1 MADISKIK
9 LNGTEYNIKDSTARG
24 VADTAIQSVK
34 VNGTALTPDGSQAV
48 DITAIPASIVSA
60 GALVNGMT
68 ATTQTTSDDSTKLAT
83 TAFVHDVVDELPEP
97 MVFKSGMTLTADSID
112 TTKCSITVSDP
123 VSASDIK
130 SGYTYK
136 VTTISG
142 TYTGTIKVGDTFIAK
157 KDTPKVDATWV
168 VDTDWTVVPSGDET
182 GFVVG
187 KSSGTTQNNLVKWG
201 ADGYTVDDSGIAVE
215 TSFSGTSDA
224 KVPTSKSIKTNV
236 ADNAVLTGFTAV
248 VTPSSIQNV
257 ASTDTIT
264 DAMEKLDNNTRLN
277 QTNIGKVQTQANWNT
292 NNGVKNLAPYN
303 NGTENSPLKIPCNFK
318 NGESYIVSWSSI
330 TSTSSSD
337 SSRIAFM
344 SGDSSAVS
352 NIYYASHGVAGS
364 ATLTLTA
371 DCDSLW
377 IYAGST
383 YEANKTV
390 TLSNFMVRPAT
401 IADSTYEPYAMSNAE
416 LTAAIQALQAQLAN
430 Q

>member
-68 ATTQTTSDDSTKLAT
+68 ATTQSTSDDSAKVAT
-83 TAFVHDVVDELPEP
+83 TEFVHDVVDELPEP

-142 TYTGTIKVGDTFIAK
+142 TYTGAIKVGDTFIAK

-292 NNGVKNLAPYN
+292 NNGVKNLIKLEMVQAGEYN
-303 NGTENSPLKIPCNFK
+303 SVTYTVNSDGSITVNGTAT
-318 NGESYIVSWSSI
+318 GGASYVYISI
-330 TSTSSSD
+330 NNHPMDIKQFCDGNHILTGCP
-337 SSRIAFM
+337 
-344 SGDSSAVS
+344 SG
-352 NIYYASHGVAGS
+352 GS
-364 ATLTLTA
+364 ASGYKL
-371 DCDSLW
+371 
-377 IYAGST
+377 YAAKG
-383 YEANKTV
+383 N
-390 TLSNFMVRPAT
+390 
-401 IADSTYEPYAMSNAE
+401 YAKYDY
-416 LTAAIQALQAQLAN
+416 AAWPQQPN
-430 Q
+430 S